1 MTIAGYEQEVADPHK
16 DPKRVKKTE
25 ASKKKHTVKRSRSG
39 KGLSGKK
46 KSVCTSKVVCILLI
60 VTACLIGLGIGAFF
74 LYKRLSR
81 HTCNIFGVSYPRSR
95 VSVAVLPV
103 AQEEVDHLATCEK
116 LTTVIVSGDSFKSLV
131 FTENAFNTVTSLAI
145 QSAAFPPH

>member
-1 MTIAGYEQEVADPHK
+1 MTIAGYEQDVADPHK
-16 DPKRVKKTE
+16 DPKRVKKTDVP
-25 ASKKKHTVKRSRSG
+25 KKKHTVKRSRSG

-46 KSVCTSKVVCILLI
+46 KSVCTSKLVCILLI
-60 VTACLIGLGIGAFF
+60 VTACLVGLFF

-81 HTCNIFGVSYPRSR
+81 HSCNIFGVSYPRSR

-116 LTTVIVSGDSFKSLV
+116 LTTVIVSGDSFKRLV